1 MNSPN
6 EIRTKV
12 SEAPSTAD
20 ESFILENYFSSWAVS
35 CQRTRIK
42 SEARNDL
49 LLTYVYNE
57 IFLEHVA
64 GGIIMP
70 QLAEKMDLAQTQKE
84 IENPFKKNFETMDAI
99 AESMVHKNQGKLK
112 EFIGATKKV

>member
-1 MNSPN
+1 MKENEIKVKEMKKEVDLRLSELQ

-49 LLTYVYNE
+49 LLTYV
-57 IFLEHVA
+57 
-64 GGIIMP
+64 
-70 QLAEKMDLAQTQKE
+70 
-84 IENPFKKNFETMDAI
+84 
-99 AESMVHKNQGKLK
+99 
-112 EFIGATKKV
+112 

>member
-1 MNSPN
+1 MKENEIKVKEMKKEVDLRLSELQ

-64 GGIIMP
+64 GGIKCLNWQRKWI
-70 QLAEKMDLAQTQKE
+70 
-84 IENPFKKNFETMDAI
+84 
-99 AESMVHKNQGKLK
+99 
-112 EFIGATKKV
+112 